1 MYAHVD
7 SVRRSKMNDQEENNM
22 TWKKL
27 QRLLACL
34 LAVLLLSQVGAFS
47 PAVLAADGSSY
58 TLHDGTAIIKPG
70 MSDGEV
76 NRILAAALVEGFDQ
90 MSGEEQNRILAGE
103 WQYECEGKSAFS
115 TKNTAWG
122 PVTGFDSSKK
132 VGFVTTKYSHP
143 ALSANEDGSYPIRLK
158 LADGTLTNEVK
169 VYKAQKPVS
178 SITLKEGASVKLPYN
193 EDGTLDFD
201 ALRARIFEQ
210 VVESSTPNL
219 TVNDVTIEYHAKSE
233 LFSHEEWVKLEGG
246 KVDGLNY
253 PAISEGN
260 QKIRISY
267 AGNNTYGAASA
278 QVTVTFT
285 ERADSH
291 IVLKEGQTVNLQYTE
306 AVTIDFDALRMSI
319 LAQVVDQ
326 DSAPALTLQNTEIK
340 YAAEDKTGAF
350 HNWVK
355 LEGDRV
361 DFIDYPAISA
371 GEQKIQIH
379 FKGDGSYKAGSADVQ
394 VYIAERPAV
403 SVTRNDS
410 PTFKLNYND
419 NGDAIYDSIQ
429 QQVFDAVIQSTDPT
443 LTAGDVSIK
452 YLATEKVLGVD
463 SHEWMPLT
471 GGKKNGISYPAI
483 GEGTQKVRISWGG
496 NRYYA
501 PMDLEA
507 EVLVTGRPAL
517 QVTLKDSPSVKLV
530 FNDDGK
536 VIYDNIYQQVWDA
549 VIECTEPELTLEQ
562 ATLEYYADSKTT
574 GWVSEWVPLEGGKKN
589 AISYPGVSEGTQKV
603 RVSWR
608 GTSVYAP
615 GHVDVDVVFLDRDPA
630 PFHLK
635 TGVTEVGIVY
645 NADQSINYEATAQAL
660 REALIEST
668 DSNYPVDLVK
678 VEYNIY
684 GTALTDDWIAN
695 YKDLSY
701 KVLDSDLFNGI
712 KAGKFGL
719 GDQLLRLSWR
729 GNADYKPFEETRV
742 QVKMVDNRQPTEVVL
757 KPSISIVYNMDASV
771 MEQNIFE
778 YVIDWDDSKLPD
790 KSTLSAA
797 DFTIEYYGENVLGEE
812 EGGISGGVKQWAP
825 VAGGTVNLLTY
836 PQMGAGEQKIRVT
849 YNGNVDYRP
858 SDAKEANLTV
868 KKAKVSVKVH
878 STSIYAD
885 EELSKDFITT
895 DPADKFDIYTIFG
908 GVTSDVTTSV
918 FVQLPERLTKGTI
931 IKLIDETLKGL
942 GHKTLTEMMQEGTTV
957 GELRKLLSDIVAKG
971 DDLPQFVKDLLQ
983 KVGIDI
989 DTLVKLNEALNK
1001 FPGLLDNVRV
1011 AFGTPDQAGIY
1022 TVYAITNNKNYETGF
1037 GMGALVVK
1045 KHYSGVKL
1053 TWNHTIPNGKL
1064 TAEQAKDFDFGATLM
1079 YDGNPAKKQTNVHYL
1094 YSGFTSK
1101 WKPYSSTTTPPT
1113 EPGRYVMTV
1122 VTLGGNYQ
1130 AAPITRSLQI
1140 TK

>member
-1 MYAHVD
+1 MRLARVD
-7 SVRRSKMNDQEENNM
+7 
-22 TWKKL
+22 L
-27 QRLLACL
+27 
-34 LAVLLLSQVGAFS
+34 
-47 PAVLAADGSSY
+47 P
-58 TLHDGTAIIKPG
+58 P
-70 MSDGEV
+70 
-76 NRILAAALVEGFDQ
+76 
-90 MSGEEQNRILAGE
+90 
-103 WQYECEGKSAFS
+103 
-115 TKNTAWG
+115 
-122 PVTGFDSSKK
+122 P
-132 VGFVTTKYSHP
+132 
-143 ALSANEDGSYPIRLK
+143 ED
-158 LADGTLTNEVK
+158 
-169 VYKAQKPVS
+169 
-178 SITLKEGASVKLPYN
+178 
-193 EDGTLDFD
+193 
-201 ALRARIFEQ
+201 
-210 VVESSTPNL
+210 
-219 TVNDVTIEYHAKSE
+219 
-233 LFSHEEWVKLEGG
+233 
-246 KVDGLNY
+246 
-253 PAISEGN
+253 
-260 QKIRISY
+260 
-267 AGNNTYGAASA
+267 
-278 QVTVTFT
+278 
-285 ERADSH
+285 
-291 IVLKEGQTVNLQYTE
+291 
-306 AVTIDFDALRMSI
+306 
-319 LAQVVDQ
+319 
-326 DSAPALTLQNTEIK
+326 
-340 YAAEDKTGAF
+340 
-350 HNWVK
+350 WVK

-361 DFIDYPAISA
+361 DLIDYPAISA

-394 VYIAERPAV
+394 VHIAERPAV

-471 GGKKNGISYPAI
+471 GGKKNGTSYPAI

-630 PFHLK
+630 PFQLK
-635 TGVTEVGIVY
+635 QSVTEVGIVY

-668 DSNYPVDLVK
+668 DSSYPVDLVK

-778 YVIDWDDSKLPD
+778 YVIDWDDSTLPD
-790 KSTLSAA
+790 KSTLSVA

-812 EGGISGGVKQWAP
+812 DGGISGGMKQWAP
-825 VAGGTVNLLTY
+825 VAGGKVNLLTY
-836 PQMGAGEQKIRVT
+836 PQMGAGEQQIRVT
-849 YNGNVDYRP
+849 YRGNADYRP
-858 SDAKEANLTV
+858 SDAKEGNLTV

-895 DPADKFDIYTIFG
+895 DPADKFDIYTIYG
-908 GVTSDVTTSV
+908 GVTSDVTGSV

-942 GHKTLTEMMQEGTTV
+942 EHKTLTEMMQEGTTV

-971 DDLPQFVKDLLQ
+971 DDLPQPVKDLLK

-1053 TWNHTIPNGKL
+1053 QWNQKLTNGKL
-1064 TAEQAKDFDFGATLM
+1064 TAEQAKDFDFGATLS
-1079 YDGNPAKKQTNVHYL
+1079 YNGDNTISQSNVKYL

-1122 VTLGGNYQ
+1122 VTVGGNYQ
-1130 AAPITRSLQI
+1130 AAPITRSFQI